1 MQEEPYIALQWWT
14 ADQPYGDVVEA
25 FRVIE
30 TADTLRLSSLLRYVR
45 LYGNSEY
52 GGYTPFSH
60 NQVVDTARVTM
71 NVIKAVCDTAVS
83 RLSRQRPRPRF
94 LTHGGNWSLQR
105 RARLLEQ
112 FTDQAF
118 YQGGLYQLAPKVLLD
133 AAVLGTGCLKIYRKG
148 SEVQFERVFPGELF
162 VDPVDGFYGSPRN
175 FYQRKFIDRQ
185 VLLRLFPNHAAE
197 IRQASRTT
205 DNIDFGNTTLVDQ
218 IEVLEAW
225 HLPSGEGAT
234 DGRHVI
240 CISNAT
246 LVDEQWDKGSFPF
259 VFVRWTDPMLG
270 FWGEGVAC
278 DIQGMQVEINKLLMK
293 IQRAFHLMSVP
304 RIYVENGSKIRKS
317 FFNNEIGT
325 IIPYTGQPP
334 VQMTPPSLNREI
346 FDHLERLYNR
356 SFEIAGISQMAATSM
371 KPAGL
376 NSGAALREYQDVESL
391 RFTTVSRQYEELFVE
406 AARQVVGLGKDIYSE
421 DNRHSVVVAKDSK
434 TIDVVDWEAVD
445 MDADSYVL
453 KVHPSSSLPVTPSGR
468 LAFVEQMIALGLV
481 GPEEAKDLLD
491 FPDLEAKLS
500 LDRAA
505 STLIDRNVELMLD
518 EGVYTPPEPYQDH
531 QLALKKVT
539 AALMKAEQNNVE
551 PERLS
556 LMREYL
562 AQTHL
567 MMEQARQQALANAQ
581 GMMMPGAPP
590 APGMGGAP
598 PTAIGATDG
607 TMPV

>member
-1 MQEEPYIALQWWT
+1 
-14 ADQPYGDVVEA
+14 
-25 FRVIE
+25 
-30 TADTLRLSSLLRYVR
+30 
-45 LYGNSEY
+45 
-52 GGYTPFSH
+52 
-60 NQVVDTARVTM
+60 
-71 NVIKAVCDTAVS
+71 
-83 RLSRQRPRPRF
+83 
-94 LTHGGNWSLQR
+94 
-105 RARLLEQ
+105 
-112 FTDQAF
+112 
-118 YQGGLYQLAPKVLLD
+118 
-133 AAVLGTGCLKIYRKG
+133 
-148 SEVQFERVFPGELF
+148 
-162 VDPVDGFYGSPRN
+162 
-175 FYQRKFIDRQ
+175 
-185 VLLRLFPNHAAE
+185 
-197 IRQASRTT
+197 
-205 DNIDFGNTTLVDQ
+205 
-218 IEVLEAW
+218 
-225 HLPSGEGAT
+225 
-234 DGRHVI
+234 
-240 CISNAT
+240 
-246 LVDEQWDKGSFPF
+246 
-259 VFVRWTDPMLG
+259 MLG
-270 FWGEGVAC
+270 FWGEGVCA

-325 IIPYTGQPP
+325 IIPYTGQAP

-391 RFTTVSRQYEELFVE
+391 RFTTVSRQYEEMFVE
-406 AARQVVGLGKDIYSE
+406 AARQVVGIGKEIYGE
-421 DNRHSVVVAKDSK
+421 DNRHEVVVAKDSK

-468 LAFVEQMIALGLV
+468 LAFVEQLTALGLV

-518 EGVYTPPEPYQDH
+518 EGIYTPPEPYQDH

-551 PERLS
+551 PERLA

-607 TMPV
+607 TSPV